1 MQHAADDPRPDG
13 RAEPLQGLQ
22 GRHILVTGA
31 SRGIGRAIA
40 ARLAGAGATLTLL
53 ARDPERLSATAAE
66 LSAAAGTKV
75 HPIPLD
81 LTDGPAI
88 GPAVAE
94 AEARCGSLAGLVNN
108 AGTGKSSPFLR
119 MTDAH
124 WQEMLAVNLTSA
136 FALTRAVLPGML
148 ERGDGRIVNVA
159 STAGL
164 TGYSYVAAYCAA
176 KHGLVGLTRAL
187 AVEVA
192 RKGVTVNAVCPGY
205 TATDMLDATL
215 DNIVG
220 KTGRSR
226 EEALKT
232 LVADNPQG
240 RPVAPEEVAE
250 AVAFLLSP
258 AAAAVNGVCLP
269 VDGGEVLK

>member
-1 MQHAADDPRPDG
+1 MQQAADESRPGERDG
-13 RAEPLQGLQ
+13 ASRTMQ
-22 GRHILVTGA
+22 GRHVMVTGA

-40 ARLAGAGATLTLL
+40 VRLGRGGATLTLL
-53 ARDPERLSATAAE
+53 ARDPDRLSATAAALRAE
-66 LSAAAGTKV
+66 TGATV
-75 HPIPLD
+75 HPIALD
-81 LTDGPAI
+81 LTDGAAIPPALAQAEEI
-88 GPAVAE
+88 CGPVA
-94 AEARCGSLAGLVNN
+94 ALVNN
-108 AGTGKSSPFLR
+108 AGTGKSSPFAR
-119 MTDAH
+119 MTDDH
-124 WQEMLAVNLTSA
+124 WQDMLAVNLTSA
-136 FALTRAVLPGML
+136 FAMTRAVLPGML
-148 ERGDGRIVNVA
+148 DRRDGRIVNVA

-164 TGYSYVAAYCAA
+164 TGYAYVAAYCAA

-192 RKGVTVNAVCPGY
+192 GKGITVNAVCPGY

-226 EEALKT
+226 EEALRS
-232 LVADNPQG
+232 LVAGNPQG

-258 AAAAVNGVCLP
+258 AAGAVNGVCLP